1 MNVKSYQCI
10 ERSLALVEGYRIA
23 GHSIDTATNFI
34 VRIETATGIVGYGCA
49 APAEEVTGES
59 DALCHEVLDGVL
71 RRHIEKATI
80 DDDPSD
86 LALKLLALA
95 PGAPAACAAVD
106 IALWDIAARAAGKPL
121 VELLGSV
128 RPAMPTSV
136 TIGICTA
143 EQALEEADSW
153 IAKGFRVLKIKTG
166 ENVDDDIDR
175 LRRLRAHCGNDV
187 VLRVDANRG
196 YTLADARRFVQQTSA
211 LDIEFL
217 EQPLAAD
224 DLAGAAALAGES
236 GIPILADESVVSI
249 ADAERVIR
257 GAAATGINIKLMKC
271 GGLSA
276 ARIIHRHAHAAGLS
290 VMLGCNDETRI
301 SIAAAL
307 HFSLAMPGVRYIDL
321 DGHMDLADDPASGGF
336 DIDNG
341 IMQLQNAPGLG
352 VNVQL

>member
-1 MNVKSYQCI
+1 MKVRSFQCV
-10 ERSLALVEGYRIA
+10 ERSLALVDGYRIA
-23 GHSIDTATNFI
+23 GHSINAATNFI
-34 VRIETATGIVGYGCA
+34 VRVETDSGIVGHGCA
-49 APAEEVTGES
+49 APAEEVTGET
-59 DALCHEVLDGVL
+59 DTLCHEVLDGVL
-71 RRHIEKATI
+71 RRHVGNATLGE
-80 DDDPSD
+80 DPSD
-86 LALKLLALA
+86 LVLKLLALA

-106 IALWDIAARAAGKPL
+106 IALWDIASQAAGMPL
-121 VELLGSV
+121 AEVLGSR
-128 RPAMPTSV
+128 RPPMPTSV
-136 TIGICTA
+136 TIGICDVQQT
-143 EQALEEADSW
+143 LIEADAW
-153 IAKGFRVLKIKTG
+153 IEKGFRVLKIKTG
-166 ENVDDDIDR
+166 ENVADDIER
-175 LRRLRAHCGNDV
+175 LRRLRAHCGKDV
-187 VLRVDANRG
+187 ELRVDANRG
-196 YTLADARRFVQQTSA
+196 YTLAEARSFLQQTSV

-224 DLAGAAALAGES
+224 DLAGSATLTAES
-236 GIPILADESVVSI
+236 EIPILADESVVSI

-257 GAAATGINIKLMKC
+257 QSAASGINIKLMKC

-276 ARIIHRHAHAAGLS
+276 ARRIHDHARAAGLS

-341 IMQLQNAPGLG
+341 VMQLHNTPGLG